1 MPKEKWLID
10 PGEFDEFQR
19 EISGLSI
26 DDSYIIKGSAGS
38 GKTLLALYRARDI
51 RIKSIAEKGDP
62 SSFTMVVF
70 TKSLRSFITSAVRD
84 LGLDIDQVI
93 HYEKWDGS
101 AVDYIVVDEAQDFD
115 QEQIDL
121 LSTSKLK
128 SIMLYGDTQ
137 QQIYSTGLKVEDI
150 SKQLGIPEKE
160 LINNYRLP
168 KSIATFAGHL
178 SSDKNLEEHCVRV
191 GTDKPKVIKFS
202 NWQSE
207 LDFVMNEIKNRN
219 YTDVAIL
226 LPFNIK
232 ERATH
237 RNGHRNVEAVKE
249 YFDDNGFSHEC
260 KMRDLE
266 HDNMELD
273 FDSNLP
279 KVMPFHSSK
288 GLQFETVF
296 IPFCD
301 YPFHDEWFINGF
313 KKPLYVALTR
323 TYKNLYITYS
333 DRLTPFF
340 NSIPVSKY
348 EKIG

>member
-10 PGEFDEFQR
+10 PAEFDEFQR
-19 EISGLSI
+19 EISGLSV
-26 DDSYIIKGSAGS
+26 DDSYVIKGSAGS

-51 RIKSIAEKGDP
+51 RIKSIVENGNS

-84 LGLDIDQVI
+84 LGLNIDQVI

-101 AVDYIVVDEAQDFD
+101 PVDYVVVDEAQDFN
-115 QEQIDL
+115 QEQINM
-121 LSTSKLK
+121 LSASKLK

-137 QQIYSTGLKVEDI
+137 QQIYSTGLTIEEIV
-150 SKQLGIPEKE
+150 KQLNIPEKQ

-168 KSIATFAGHL
+168 KSIAGFASYL
-178 SSDKNLEEHCVRV
+178 SNDKDLEKNCVRP
-191 GTDKPKVIKFS
+191 GSEKPRIIKFGS
-202 NWQSE
+202 WQNE
-207 LDFVMNEIKNRN
+207 LDYIIDEISNRN

-232 ERATH
+232 EKAVH
-237 RNGHRNVEAVKE
+237 RNGHRNVEFVKN
-249 YFDDNGFSHEC
+249 YFDSKNFSHEC

-273 FDSNLP
+273 FDSDLP

-301 YPFHDEWFINGF
+301 YPCHDDWFINGF

-323 TYKNLYITYS
+323 TYRNLYLTHTE
-333 DRLTPFF
+333 RLTPFF
-340 NSIPVSKY
+340 KDIPNSKY
-348 EKIG
+348 EKIS